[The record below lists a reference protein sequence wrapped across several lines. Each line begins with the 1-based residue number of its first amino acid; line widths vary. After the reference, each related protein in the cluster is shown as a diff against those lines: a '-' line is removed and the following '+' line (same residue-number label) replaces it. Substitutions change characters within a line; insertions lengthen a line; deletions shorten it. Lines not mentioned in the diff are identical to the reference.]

1 MSGWGGNDFDINPM
15 CPCGKKLHDKK
26 VTEFSS
32 VTFNLYPGSG
42 SMSWVCNRVNQ
53 SRCAVIQP
61 PYLLGYLRCYISI
74 AKIITTREEYI
85 NNKPQDVSKAYF
97 LVPEEIENK
106 PVPYVMNIL

>member
-1 MSGWGGNDFDINPM
+1 MSGWGGNDFDYNPM

-32 VTFNLYPGSG
+32 VTIYLGGSG
-42 SMSWVCNRVNQ
+42 TMTWVCNRVNK
-53 SRCAVIQP
+53 SHAADILA
-61 PYLLGYLRCYISI
+61 PYLLGYLRRYISI
-74 AKIITTREEYI
+74 VKIIIFEKEYV

-106 PVPYVMNIL
+106 PVPYVMNVL